1 MRARVVSLLA
11 MLVSGMLL
19 AGCGGHANGSTE
31 SFSAGYAAASQQYRT
46 DLTSLQDR
54 ARTAVQN
61 GPTAEVDVFRQLV
74 TVTQA
79 ALGRFDA
86 LHPSSDASSDFNDLR
101 DSLRQQLRSLRSAVS
116 ALRSD
121 DSAGL
126 NTALSTYADEVQQ
139 GLSLQHRLDSSIQAR
154 GP

>member
-1 MRARVVSLLA
+1 
-11 MLVSGMLL
+11 
-19 AGCGGHANGSTE
+19 
-31 SFSAGYAAASQQYRT
+31 
-46 DLTSLQDR
+46 
-54 ARTAVQN
+54 
-61 GPTAEVDVFRQLV
+61 LV